1 MAKIFLTF
9 IFAISIL
16 ISSNNTLKAQE
27 NAMNEQEMENMDIV
41 VLRTIDKISA
51 YTNTFE
57 IPVNKT
63 VQFGA
68 SLFIKARACR
78 KALPIE
84 KPEDA
89 AFLQIWEKQPD
100 EQKPNWVFSG
110 WMFSSNPSIS
120 AMDHPV
126 YDVWVISCKT
136 ERTITSEEVFSTEAS
151 PDEQE
156 ASPDEQEASP
166 VKDEE
171 AEESSNNVEREYL
184 ND

>member
-1 MAKIFLTF
+1 MRSLLLK
-9 IFAISIL
+9 FAFALSIIAL
-16 ISSNNTLKAQE
+16 STSAVH
-27 NAMNEQEMENMDIV
+27 AQEMEDKDIV

-78 KALPIE
+78 KSPPIE

-100 EQKPNWVFSG
+100 GEKPKWVFSG

-126 YDVWVISCKT
+126 YDVWVISCRS
-136 ERTITSEEVFSTEAS
+136 ERSSTSTDEFSEEAA
-151 PDEQE
+151 PDESE
-156 ASPDEQEASP
+156 TEV
-166 VKDEE
+166 VKEE
-171 AEESSNNVEREYL
+171 TPETE
-184 ND
+184 

>member
-1 MAKIFLTF
+1 MKRLLLKFVFVI
-9 IFAISIL
+9 AISA
-16 ISSNNTLKAQE
+16 ISL
-27 NAMNEQEMENMDIV
+27 NAANAQEMEDQDIV

-78 KALPIE
+78 KSSPIE
-84 KPEDA
+84 KPENA
-89 AFLQIWEKQPD
+89 AFLQIWEKQLD
-100 EQKPNWVFSG
+100 GSKPKWVFSG

-126 YDVWVISCKT
+126 YDVWVISCRSEPTATAT
-136 ERTITSEEVFSTEAS
+136 EEFSEEAAPDEGETVVVKEESTE
-151 PDEQE
+151 
-156 ASPDEQEASP
+156 
-166 VKDEE
+166 
-171 AEESSNNVEREYL
+171 
-184 ND
+184 